1 MESDYKRLIILILK
15 DIDDQDI
22 ILKWIFIMLS
32 RHKNSE
38 VP

>member
-1 MESDYKRLIILILK
+1 MECDYKRLIILILK
-15 DIDDQDI
+15 DIDDQDT

-32 RHKNSE
+32 RHKNNE